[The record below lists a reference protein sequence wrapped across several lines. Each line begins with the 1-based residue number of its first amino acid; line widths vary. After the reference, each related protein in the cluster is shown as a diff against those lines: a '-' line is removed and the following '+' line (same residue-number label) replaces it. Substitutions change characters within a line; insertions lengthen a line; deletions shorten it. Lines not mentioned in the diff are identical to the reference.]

1 MDRPPRPADETPLL
15 KSPVLWVAI
24 AIVVALAAGLYY
36 WQYRASAPPATLTT
50 PESAQGPSPTPE
62 AQAPEQA
69 PGAPVPASGVEAQI
83 RHPVP
88 AAEAAAEVPPQGS
101 LPPLNESDNA
111 IQKSLIGAVGEKIA
125 TLSLSPDLIRRIVA
139 SVDTL
144 ARPYAAARLPMRPP
158 PGKFAATKKNDGVYL
173 SPENFGRYARYVKLM
188 QAIDTQKAAA
198 VYFRFYPLF
207 QQAYEELGY
216 PNQYFNDRLVEVID
230 HLLAGPEVPLPIELV
245 PAGPMLQFADPE
257 LEDASVGRKLL
268 VRIGP
273 ENAAVIKS
281 KLRELRREVA
291 REPGTPG

>member
-15 KSPVLWVAI
+15 KSPVLWIAI
-24 AIVVALAAGLYY
+24 AIVGALGAGLYY
-36 WQYRASAPPATLTT
+36 WQYRASAPPATVAT
-50 PESAQGPSPTPE
+50 PEPAREPSPPPE

-69 PGAPVPASGVEAQI
+69 PGAPVPASGVAPQV
-83 RHPVP
+83 RYPVA
-88 AAEAAAEVPPQGS
+88 AAEAAAEVAPQRP
-101 LPPLNESDNA
+101 LPPLNASDNA
-111 IQKSLIGAVGEKIA
+111 IQQSLAGAVGERIA
-125 TLSLSPDLIRRIVA
+125 ALSLSPDLIRRIVA

-144 ARPYAAARLPMRPP
+144 ARPYAGERLPMRPP
-158 PGKFAATKKNDGVYL
+158 PGKLATTKHDDGVYL
-173 SPENFGRYARYVKLM
+173 SPANFERYARYVKLA
-188 QAIDTQKAAA
+188 QAIDTHKAAA

-245 PAGPMLQFADPE
+245 PAGSMLQFADPQ
-257 LEDASVGRKLL
+257 LEDSSVGRKLL

-291 REPGTPG
+291 REPG